1 METGQSIDYGTVGTS
16 PFCVTIGGMTT
27 FHFPAQRTSARLW
40 AGTSTVA
47 GTAIISSAR
56 SLKELQ
62 DDVRTQIAAKTG
74 DATEDVQ
81 VIVDVQLEPQL
92 MLLAEDVKAKGA
104 AARNATAAYRES
116 ERRAAIALRDL
127 ELSQRDVAFIMDT
140 RPGRISDIENG
151 AGEYEGTPQ
160 LRVV

>member
-1 METGQSIDYGTVGTS
+1 METWPLSVYDGAMATH
-16 PFCVTIGGMTT
+16 
-27 FHFPAQRTSARLW
+27 HFSAQRSAARLW
-40 AGTSTVA
+40 AGTSTVQ

-62 DDVRTQIAAKTG
+62 DDVRAQIAAITG
-74 DATEDVQ
+74 EAPDTVAV
-81 VIVDVQLEPQL
+81 VIDVQLEPHL

-116 ERRAAIALRDL
+116 ERRAALALRELD
-127 ELSQRDVAFIMDT
+127 LSQRDVAFIMDT

-151 AGEYEGTPQ
+151 AGDYDEATVQ